1 MEATIAITISASST
15 FFFFISPI
23 PIHARN
29 SFASV
34 YSSPERRV
42 PRTAFGVFHARQGM
56 DALAG
61 GSQGD
66 GGRVLFIQ
74 ICSQA
79 DRIPIYNGAVSSA
92 AGCWAAACAAF
103 AASFFAAIFAA
114 CSCLNLF
121 NWRLNSSLNS
131 RVPRTF
137 VPGGNLTPR
146 SCSACIVLPLTFS
159 SNQTSP
165 RNRRP
170 AP

>member
-1 MEATIAITISASST
+1 MDATIAITISASST

-34 YSSPERRV
+34 DSSPERRV

-66 GGRVLFIQ
+66 GARALFIQ

-121 NWRLNSSLNS
+121 NCPARLCALQGVFSEVMPIRKSNDTL
-131 RVPRTF
+131 F
-137 VPGGNLTPR
+137 YLIGN
-146 SCSACIVLPLTFS
+146 IGVQGV
-159 SNQTSP
+159 QT
-165 RNRRP
+165 R
-170 AP
+170 